1 MATFD
6 YTNTQA
12 QDDLIDLVEYWAD
25 KVTPTSQS
33 VGINRDSAYRQLVQA
48 MRNVLQRA
56 PRAALDEASAD
67 GSSQSATNNGTR
79 TEVELP
85 DDFLV
90 FMNLELSEWERAVYE
105 TVDPRSDEHRL
116 QYNTHT
122 QADAYNP
129 TIAKVADPSATN
141 GHVLY
146 CYPQDSTPT
155 VSRFAY
161 VPETAPEN
169 VPSTLEDPIVL
180 QATGYVLAANKEGGA
195 ETALTMATQLIRQIE
210 RGQSPMVQQAFEEVR
225 QQQEG

>member
-48 MRNVLQRA
+48 MRNVLQRV

-67 GSSQSATNNGTR
+67 GSSQTATNAGSA

-90 FMNLELSEWERAVYE
+90 FLSVKLSDWERAVYE
-105 TVDPRSDEHRL
+105 TIDPRSDEHRL

-122 QADAYNP
+122 QADGYNP
-129 TIAKVADPSATN
+129 TVAKVADPTSSN
-141 GHVLY
+141 GHKLL
-146 CYPQDSTPT
+146 CYPQDSAPT
-155 VSRFAY
+155 VSLFAY

-169 VPSTLEDPIVL
+169 VPSTLVDPIVL

-195 ETALTMATQLIRQIE
+195 ETAMTMATQLVRQIE